1 MRAPIA
7 RVSLFCALLARL
19 VTPPSL
25 LLPALPSSLRGQASI
40 ARSILGAE
48 KGGAKIS
55 RTQTLLYLHKTLHYT
70 NPLGVSTSL
79 STSLLLTPSP
89 CSPARPG
96 SRGSSTCTDPQDV
109 CSFGSPTQVRPG
121 TVDTKSTV
129 DAKSTQKSR
138 GHSAS
143 TDQWRD
149 LAKSHH
155 TRHESLSGARE

>member
-25 LLPALPSSLRGQASI
+25 LLPALPSSSRGQASI

-48 KGGAKIS
+48 KRGAKIS

-89 CSPARPG
+89 CSPARPR
-96 SRGSSTCTDPQDV
+96 SRGSSPEQTLRTRNRLALLP
-109 CSFGSPTQVRPG
+109 RYKPG

-138 GHSAS
+138 GHDAS

-155 TRHESLSGARE
+155 TRRVPVWNA